1 MDKPKIGSIGWMD
14 LTVADAEGLKDFY
27 ASVVGWKPEALS
39 MGDYSDYV
47 MKGEGD
53 SAVGICHARG
63 KNVNIPPVWLPYFIV
78 EDLDAALANCERLGG
93 TRMGDVRSF
102 GATARFCVIRDPQG
116 AHCVLYQA

>member
-14 LTVADAEGLKDFY
+14 LTVPDAEGLKDFY
-27 ASVVGWKPEALS
+27 ASVVGWKPEALN

-47 MKGEGD
+47 MKGED

-63 KNVNIPPVWLPYFIV
+63 SNTSIPPVWMPYFIV

-93 TRMGDVRSF
+93 TRLGDIRSY
-102 GATARFCVIRDPQG
+102 GPTARYCLIRDPQG
-116 AHCVLYQA
+116 THCMLFQS